1 MEVVG
6 RESKGHDMTELPPKP
21 SRDELTERAARVR
34 LLVFDV
40 DGVLTDGGLY
50 YGGDGE
56 VMKRFDVKDGHG
68 LVMARLAGLRTAI
81 LTARSSSIVE
91 VRGRELGLAAVLQGR
106 KDKAAGFREL
116 LAQLEVS
123 PQECAY
129 MGDDLNDLGPLGLAG
144 LSACPADAAPE
155 VRQAVHYVA
164 RSRGGHGAARELVE
178 LCLRG
183 SGRWEATVQHMRD
196 PDALQ
201 AVKL

>member
-1 MEVVG
+1 
-6 RESKGHDMTELPPKP
+6 MTELPPKP
-21 SRDELTERAARVR
+21 SKDELTERATRVR

-40 DGVLTDGGLY
+40 DGVLTDGGLF
-50 YGGDGE
+50 YGDGGE

-116 LAQLEVS
+116 LAQLEAS
-123 PQECAY
+123 PEECAY
-129 MGDDLNDLGPLGLAG
+129 MGDDLNDLGPLSMAG

-155 VRQAVHYVA
+155 VRQEVHYVA
-164 RSRGGHGAARELVE
+164 RNRGGHGAARELVE
-178 LCLRG
+178 LCLKA
-183 SGRWEATVQHMRD
+183 SGRWEATVRHMRA

>member
-1 MEVVG
+1 
-6 RESKGHDMTELPPKP
+6 MTELPPKP

-40 DGVLTDGGLY
+40 DGVLTEGGLY
-50 YGGDGE
+50 YGEHGE

-68 LVMARLAGLRTAI
+68 LVMARLAGLRTAL

-91 VRGRELGLAAVLQGR
+91 VRGQELGLSAVLQGR
-106 KDKAAGFREL
+106 KNKAAGFREL

-123 PQECAY
+123 PEQCAY
-129 MGDDLNDLGPLGLAG
+129 MGDDLNDLGPLGQAG

-155 VRQAVHYVA
+155 VRQEVHYIA
-164 RSRGGHGAARELVE
+164 RNRGGHGAARELVE
-178 LCLRG
+178 LCLKA
-183 SGRWEATVQHMRD
+183 SGRWEATVQQMRD
-196 PDALQ
+196 PDAPQ

>member
-1 MEVVG
+1 
-6 RESKGHDMTELPPKP
+6 MTESPPKP
-21 SRDELTERAARVR
+21 NKDELTGRAARVR

-40 DGVLTDGGLY
+40 DGVLTDGGLF
-50 YGGDGE
+50 YGDHGE
-56 VMKRFDVKDGHG
+56 ALKRFDVKDGHG

-91 VRGRELGLAAVLQGR
+91 VRGRELGLAAVFQGR
-106 KDKAAGFREL
+106 KNKNAGLREL
-116 LAQLEVS
+116 LAQLEIS
-123 PQECAY
+123 PEECGY
-129 MGDDLNDLGPLGLAG
+129 MGDDLNDLGPLSRVG
-144 LSACPADAAPE
+144 LSACPADAAAE
-155 VRQAVHYVA
+155 VRQEVHYIA

-178 LCLRG
+178 LCLRA